1 MDNKYGIK
9 FRIFDRAYRKSV
21 AFMLFF
27 YWMIL
32 VIWQNVNSTG
42 ENLGTVDTLLK
53 AGLLL
58 YLVLYFLIYANKI
71 SQKIFAVLAF
81 SIMLLL
87 TFFLE
92 TSVDLRTVIYYAFPI
107 LFSAVV
113 YAFGDDFKI
122 NKDHLIAFFNCVIIL
137 ASYTAIYALIFCT
150 DQFKN
155 AFEITSAYGNELS
168 SFFYSSHE
176 YGMYLS
182 FAIIGC
188 LICLRFK
195 RKESIGAK
203 LPYLLVILLL
213 TPNLILTYSRT
224 SIFATVIALVILF
237 IFDKNKKFK
246 RWFLAIVVVA
256 ILFVVAIPTLRDFVF
271 EIVMKGNE
279 DAGRN
284 ELYQLAIDYFNDG
297 TLIQKMFGYGI
308 NESRDFFEVST
319 DHGSVH
325 NAYLQVLVY
334 YGTVGLGVMILFLLS
349 QLYANLML
357 MKKNR
362 FMGAIFTAMLLSG
375 CAMMFTN
382 TAIIFNSP
390 IDSYFLTVVAIVVPK
405 FVRNSIYSGVF
416 DAEKEKQ

>member
-21 AFMLFF
+21 AFMLFL

-32 VIWQNVNSTG
+32 VIWQNVNEIGNT
-42 ENLGTVDTLLK
+42 LTTVDTLLK

-58 YLVLYFLIYANKI
+58 YFLIYTNKI
-71 SQKIFAVLAF
+71 SQKMFVVLAF
-81 SIMLLL
+81 AVMLLI
-87 TFFLE
+87 TFFSE
-92 TSVDLRTVIYYAFPI
+92 SSVNFRTIIYYAFPI
-107 LFSAVV
+107 LFTVVV
-113 YAFGDDFKI
+113 YAFGDDFKV
-122 NKDHLIAFFNCVIIL
+122 NNDHLIAFFNCVIIL
-137 ASYTAIYALIFCT
+137 VSYTAIYALIFCT
-150 DQFKN
+150 DQFKS

-168 SFFYSSHE
+168 SFFYNSHE

-195 RKESIGAK
+195 RKEGVGAK
-203 LPYLLVILLL
+203 LPYLLAILLL
-213 TPNLILTYSRT
+213 APNLILTYSRT
-224 SIFATVIALVILF
+224 SIFATLIALVVLF
-237 IFDKNKKFK
+237 IFDNNKRYK
-246 RWFLAIVVVA
+246 RWFLAIVIA
-256 ILFVVAIPTLRDFVF
+256 ATILVLIIPTLRDFVF

-297 TLIQKMFGYGI
+297 TLIQKMFGHGI

-334 YGTVGLGVMILFLLS
+334 YGAVGLGVMILFLLS
-349 QLYANLML
+349 QLYANIML
-357 MKKNR
+357 MRKNR
-362 FMGAIFTAMLLSG
+362 FMGAIFTAMLLSA

-405 FVRNSIYSGVF
+405 FVRNSIYAEQF
-416 DAEKEKQ
+416 DFR